1 MLSFLIGACL
11 AGGSVPRN
19 PKVSSFS
26 VPRSPGVS
34 SIRSLQKI
42 LQGFTGAATLAALYT
57 MGTVPANAKVF
68 FDAATYGD
76 RETTIATINKCKQKI
91 RNAIINNPALAS
103 EFYLLAIN
111 DALGFDVNSNE
122 GGPDGSIIL
131 DEEMKW
137 RENLNLSR
145 GLSEIVRIK
154 KELQRT
160 NALSFADV
168 CSFSGAEA
176 LEALGCPRVVVQVG
190 RTDAVSSNKKK
201 GIDLEIDS
209 GEAVLE
215 KFTSSG
221 VTKTDAVL
229 ILGGLGEIQRILI
242 ETAAAGKVAVKDED
256 EEEDEEGTL
265 EGDERFQD
273 AVPATFGRADQ
284 IFGAKIGKGKFTGK
298 YLQGVLKERGGTSV
312 IDKLLF
318 EDASLRA
325 IVSKYAGNDNAFTEA
340 LIPAY
345 LRLSLLGAAYSTRN
359 S

>member
-1 MLSFLIGACL
+1 M
-11 AGGSVPRN
+11 PRS
-19 PKVSSFS
+19 PKVSS
-26 VPRSPGVS
+26 
-34 SIRSLQKI
+34 IRTLQG
-42 LQGFTGAATLAALYT
+42 GFTGAATLAALYT
-57 MGTVPANAKVF
+57 MGTAPANAKVF

-103 EFYLLAIN
+103 EFFLLAIN

-209 GEAVLE
+209 EDAVLE

-229 ILGGLGEIQRILI
+229 ILGGLGEIQRILN
-242 ETAAAGKVAVKDED
+242 ETAAAGKVAVKDE
-256 EEEDEEGTL
+256 EEDEEGL